1 MLGEKPQP
9 QARCLNAGV
18 CNGDAALLSAA
29 PQQRAS
35 RELGRESSGQGSSC
49 SLLPFEY
56 RNETRRHAR
65 EVRKNEGFCNTAVN
79 CCLSSLKIAD
89 AFHLIGGGG
98 LFVCFAQNL
107 WKEH

>member
-29 PQQRAS
+29 PQERAS

-56 RNETRRHAR
+56 RNETR
-65 EVRKNEGFCNTAVN
+65 TAPGRSGRMRDSATRRLTV
-79 CCLSSLKIAD
+79 
-89 AFHLIGGGG
+89 AFL
-98 LFVCFAQNL
+98 L
-107 WKEH
+107 